1 MSSIQLYSNEVFSV
15 RTTQD
20 ENGQVW
26 FVGKD
31 ILHALEYAES
41 STPAQIMQSVPD
53 IWKGIKRIDSSSEN
67 GVVQEREMLC
77 LSEQGVYFFL
87 GRSDKP
93 KALPYQMWI
102 AGDVVPSIMHTGSY
116 RVHTSDD
123 ELQRRDRELD
133 SKNREIDLERAKI
146 LQRMIDAPAVPLSEE
161 SKAVIQHEIFSIISG
176 HECVSMLPQ
185 VHERYYSATELG
197 EMFGVSNKQIGK
209 IAKAHGLKP
218 DEGEP
223 SEYGIW
229 VLTKSRYSCHQCSTF
244 KYNDKAVHWFTEHQ
258 ELLRKEV

>member
-1 MSSIQLYSNEVFSV
+1 MESSLQVFTNNEFTV
-15 RTTQD
+15 RTTRD
-20 ENGQVW
+20 ANGTVW

-31 ILHALEYAES
+31 IAQALEYSES
-41 STPAQIMQSVPD
+41 SLESLHKLFAPVPD
-53 IWKGIKRIDSSSEN
+53 VWKGRKRFPT
-67 GVVQEREMLC
+67 VERGMQEMLC
-77 LSEQGVYFFL
+77 LTEQGIYFFL

-218 DEGEP
+218 EEGEP